1 MTGSLTEIL
10 VAQETRVSALID
22 GEASLPFED
31 SSITAGEMHQYY
43 HYQLIRQT
51 LRGAAMTADALE
63 SSTWSQ
69 IRFEKLWAKVDG
81 LVDIQT
87 S

>member
-31 SSITAGEMHQYY
+31 SAITAVERHQYY